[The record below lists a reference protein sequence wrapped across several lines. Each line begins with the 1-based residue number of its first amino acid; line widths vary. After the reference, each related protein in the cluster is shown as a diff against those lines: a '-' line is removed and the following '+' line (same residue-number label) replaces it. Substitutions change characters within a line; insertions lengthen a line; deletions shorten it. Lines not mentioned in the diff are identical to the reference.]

1 MNCFDYPELDE
12 KLYRE
17 VLPNGLTVCV
27 VPRKGF
33 TKRLAYFV
41 TDYGSIHTDYR
52 FDGQQF
58 QAPAGVAH
66 YLEHKMFDL
75 PGGRDVS
82 GEFAALGANTNA
94 FTSYD
99 MTAYYFSCTEN
110 FDDCLRLLLEFV
122 STPYFTEESVEK
134 ERGIIDQEI
143 GMNEDAPDSVVFD
156 NLMGAMYRV
165 HPVRVPILGTS
176 ETIREITPQTLYD
189 CHRAFYAPGNMLLCV
204 VGDVDPD
211 AVVKAAEEIL
221 GTKPS
226 PVGEK
231 QKAWDEDMTCPM
243 PEVTAQMEV
252 AMPMFNLAFKCEPLG
267 TGENAIREEMVAD
280 LAAEALF
287 GESSELYLR
296 LYEQGLI
303 DTSFGG
309 GFETIDGCA
318 MLLCSGDSDDARAV
332 RDAILDQAEKLTREG
347 VKEQDFL
354 RMKRSALG
362 RRIRGLDSFDG
373 TCFRVCAY
381 HFSQFDY
388 FRFPEVYRQITAEEI
403 RGFLERVVTPERC
416 CLSVIEPIAG
426 CGEN

>member
-1 MNCFDYPELDE
+1 MTRIDYPELDE
-12 KLYRE
+12 TLYQE

-41 TDYGSIHTDYR
+41 TDYGSVHTTYTL
-52 FDGQQF
+52 DGEKKVS
-58 QAPAGVAH
+58 PAGVAH

-75 PGGRDVS
+75 PGDRDVS
-82 GEFAALGANTNA
+82 AEFAALGAGTNA

-110 FDDCLRLLLEFV
+110 FEDCLKLLLEFV
-122 STPYFTEESVEK
+122 SIPYFTEESVEK

-143 GMNEDAPDSVVFD
+143 GMNEDAPDSVVFE
-156 NLMGAMYRV
+156 NLMRAMYGV
-165 HPVRVPILGTS
+165 HPIRVPILGTS
-176 ETIREITPQTLYD
+176 DTIREITPQVLYD

-204 VGDVDPD
+204 VGDVEPER
-211 AVVKAAEEIL
+211 VVRIAQEQL
-221 GTKPS
+221 GDKKQ

-231 QKAWDEDMTCPM
+231 HKDWDEPMTCPKA
-243 PEVTAQMEV
+243 EVTAQMEV

-267 TGENAIREEMVAD
+267 TGDGAIREEMVAD

-287 GESSELYLR
+287 GESSELYLK
-296 LYEQGLI
+296 LYEEGLI
-303 DTSFGG
+303 DSSFGG

-318 MLLCSGDSDDARAV
+318 MLLCSGDSEDARAV
-332 RDAILDQAEKLTREG
+332 REAILAQAEKLTREG
-347 VKEQDFL
+347 LPEEDYL

-362 RRIRGLDSFDG
+362 RRIRGLDSFDA
-373 TCFRVCAY
+373 TCFRICAY
-381 HFSQFDY
+381 HFSDFDY

-403 RGFLERVVTPERC
+403 IAFLARVVRRERC
-416 CLSVIEPIAG
+416 CLSIMEPVCEG
-426 CGEN
+426 GE